1 MLLTG
6 CATQQK
12 PLVEYRTVK
21 QPQLNLPV
29 ELTNELEVPEPP
41 ELMTFGDSVE
51 LNAELY
57 GVVAQCNID
66 RKAVGTIESN
76 R

>member
-6 CATQQK
+6 CVTQQK

-21 QPQLNLPV
+21 QPQLSLPA
-29 ELTNELEVPEPP
+29 ELTSQIIVPEPP
-41 ELMTFGDSVE
+41 ENMTFGDSVS

-57 GVVAQCNID
+57 SVLGQCNVD
-66 RKAVGTIESN
+66 RDAVRRIQGD
-76 R
+76 